1 MIARFLHNSR
11 RVVMKSF
18 AFRGLPLFLVLLLAG
33 CQNTQQ
39 HSVPPVDD
47 LVIAFRQLDLSLA
60 EERLDDA
67 RSQLN
72 TLQQRASRDTRL
84 EQYQRQLAEAYME
97 QGREALQ
104 QGDLDRAAQSLG
116 QARSLMPQAPALS
129 HDLNQ
134 AIDSARTARQTA
146 AEQQAREAAA
156 KLDAERQEQL
166 RQQRLASERQA
177 AAKVATAQ
185 VAASQPRA
193 RVESTPKARLIDP
206 SAATS
211 VVALPM
217 LDSQDNE
224 NLRRLLDGV
233 AADVVTF
240 RCAVRIEVREAKDY
254 PWVAALLSARIK
266 KLDPSFR
273 PQLSQKIAPQ
283 QVPRLLLSPQR
294 N

>member
-1 MIARFLHNSR
+1 
-11 RVVMKSF
+11 MKSF

-33 CQNTQQ
+33 CQSSQQ
-39 HSVPPVDD
+39 HSLPPVDD
-47 LVIAFRQLDLSLA
+47 LVVAFRQLDLSLA

-67 RSQLN
+67 RSQLS

-104 QGDLDRAAQSLG
+104 QGDLDRAAQALG

-134 AIDSARTARQTA
+134 AIDSARTARQAA
-146 AEQQAREAAA
+146 AEQQARDAAA

-177 AAKVATAQ
+177 RAAGAATP
-185 VAASQPRA
+185 ASQPTPV
-193 RVESTPKARLIDP
+193 VESKPTARLIDP
-206 SAATS
+206 NAATS
-211 VVALPM
+211 SVAMPM
-217 LDSQDNE
+217 LDNQDNE
-224 NLRRLLDGV
+224 NLRRLLDSV

-273 PQLSQKIAPQ
+273 PQLSQKVAPQ
-283 QVPRLLLSPQR
+283 QVPRLLLSPKR
-294 N
+294 S

>member
-1 MIARFLHNSR
+1 
-11 RVVMKSF
+11 MKSF
-18 AFRGLPLFLVLLLAG
+18 AFRSLPLFLVLLLVG
-33 CQNTQQ
+33 CQNTQP

-67 RSQLN
+67 RSQLGA
-72 TLQQRASRDTRL
+72 LQQRASRDTRL

-97 QGREALQ
+97 QGQEALQ
-104 QGDLDRAAQSLG
+104 RGDLDRAAQALG

-134 AIDSARTARQTA
+134 AIDSARAARQAA
-146 AEQQAREAAA
+146 AEQQAREAAM
-156 KLDAERQEQL
+156 KVEAE

-177 AAKVATAQ
+177 EAKAKAAVAATP
-185 VAASQPRA
+185 ASQPA
-193 RVESTPKARLIDP
+193 PVVANTPRARLIDP

-211 VVALPM
+211 TVALPM

-266 KLDPSFR
+266 KLDPTFR
-273 PQLSQKIAPQ
+273 PQLSQKITPQ

>member
-1 MIARFLHNSR
+1 
-11 RVVMKSF
+11 MKSF
-18 AFRGLPLFLVLLLAG
+18 AFRGLPLILVLLLAG

-67 RSQLN
+67 RSQLSA
-72 TLQQRASRDTRL
+72 LQQRASRDTRL

-146 AEQQAREAAA
+146 AEQQARDAAA
-156 KLDAERQEQL
+156 KLDAERQQ
-166 RQQRLASERQA
+166 RQASERLA
-177 AAKVATAQ
+177 AAKAATAPI
-185 VAASQPRA
+185 AASQPA
-193 RVESTPKARLIDP
+193 PVVESKPTARLIDP
-206 SAATS
+206 NAATS

-283 QVPRLLLSPQR
+283 QVPRLLLSPKR

>member
-33 CQNTQQ
+33 CQSSQQ
-39 HSVPPVDD
+39 HSLPPVDD
-47 LVIAFRQLDLSLA
+47 LVVAFRQLDLSLA

-67 RSQLN
+67 RSQLS

-104 QGDLDRAAQSLG
+104 QGDLDRAAQALG

-146 AEQQAREAAA
+146 AEQQARDAAA

-166 RQQRLASERQA
+166 RQQRQA
-177 AAKVATAQ
+177 AAKAATAP
-185 VAASQPRA
+185 VAASQPA
-193 RVESTPKARLIDP
+193 PVVESKPTARLIDP
-206 SAATS
+206 NAATS
-211 VVALPM
+211 SVAMPM
-217 LDSQDNE
+217 LDNQDNE
-224 NLRRLLDGV
+224 NLRRLLDSV

-273 PQLSQKIAPQ
+273 PQLSQKIVPQ
-283 QVPRLLLSPQR
+283 QVPRLLLSPKR

>member
-1 MIARFLHNSR
+1 
-11 RVVMKSF
+11 MKSF

-33 CQNTQQ
+33 CQSSQQ
-39 HSVPPVDD
+39 HSLPPVDD
-47 LVIAFRQLDLSLA
+47 LVVAFRQLDLSLA

-67 RSQLN
+67 RSQLS

-104 QGDLDRAAQSLG
+104 QGDLDRAAQALG
-116 QARSLMPQAPALS
+116 QARNLMPQAPALS

-134 AIDSARTARQTA
+134 AIDSARAARQAA

-156 KLDAERQEQL
+156 KLDAERQQ
-166 RQQRLASERQA
+166 RQASERLA
-177 AAKVATAQ
+177 AAKAATAPI
-185 VAASQPRA
+185 AASQPA
-193 RVESTPKARLIDP
+193 PVVESKPTARLIDP
-206 SAATS
+206 NAATS
-211 VVALPM
+211 SVAMPM
-217 LDSQDNE
+217 LDNQDNE
-224 NLRRLLDGV
+224 NLRRLLDSV

-283 QVPRLLLSPQR
+283 QVPRLLLSPKR

>member
-1 MIARFLHNSR
+1 
-11 RVVMKSF
+11 MKSF
-18 AFRGLPLFLVLLLAG
+18 AFRGLPLILVLLLAG

-104 QGDLDRAAQSLG
+104 QGDLDRAAQALG
-116 QARSLMPQAPALS
+116 QARNLMPQAPALS

-134 AIDSARTARQTA
+134 AIDSARAARQAA
-146 AEQQAREAAA
+146 AEQQARDAAA
-156 KLDAERQEQL
+156 KLDAERQQ
-166 RQQRLASERQA
+166 RQASERLA
-177 AAKVATAQ
+177 AAKAATAPI
-185 VAASQPRA
+185 AASQPA
-193 RVESTPKARLIDP
+193 PVVESKPTARLIDP
-206 SAATS
+206 NAATS
-211 VVALPM
+211 SVAMPM
-217 LDSQDNE
+217 LDNQDNE
-224 NLRRLLDGV
+224 NLRRLLDSV

-283 QVPRLLLSPQR
+283 QVPRLLLSPKR

>member
-1 MIARFLHNSR
+1 
-11 RVVMKSF
+11 MKSF

-33 CQNTQQ
+33 CQSSQP
-39 HSVPPVDD
+39 HSLPPVDD
-47 LVIAFRQLDLSLA
+47 LVVAFRQLDLSLA

-67 RSQLN
+67 RSQLGA
-72 TLQQRASRDTRL
+72 LQQRASRDTRL

-104 QGDLDRAAQSLG
+104 QGDLDRAAQALG

-134 AIDSARTARQTA
+134 AIDSARTARQAA

-177 AAKVATAQ
+177 RAAGAATP
-185 VAASQPRA
+185 ASQPA
-193 RVESTPKARLIDP
+193 PVVESKPTARLIDP

-211 VVALPM
+211 SVAMPM
-217 LDSQDNE
+217 LDTQDNE
-224 NLRRLLDGV
+224 NLRRLLDSV

-273 PQLSQKIAPQ
+273 PQLSQKVAPQ
-283 QVPRLLLSPQR
+283 QVPRLLLSPQGS
-294 N
+294 

>member
-1 MIARFLHNSR
+1 
-11 RVVMKSF
+11 MKSF
-18 AFRGLPLFLVLLLAG
+18 AFRGLPLLLVLLLIG
-33 CQNTQQ
+33 CQSSQQ
-39 HSVPPVDD
+39 QSLPPVDD
-47 LVIAFRQLDLSLA
+47 LVLAFRQLDLSLA

-67 RSQLN
+67 RSQLGA
-72 TLQQRASRDTRL
+72 LQQRASRDTRL

-97 QGREALQ
+97 RGQEALQ
-104 QGDLDRAAQSLG
+104 QGDLDLAAQALG
-116 QARSLMPQAPALS
+116 QARSLMPQAPSLS

-134 AIDSARTARQTA
+134 AIDSARAARQAA

-166 RQQRLASERQA
+166 RQQRLARAS
-177 AAKVATAQ
+177 VATAP
-185 VAASQPRA
+185 ASEPA
-193 RVESTPKARLIDP
+193 PEAESTPAARVIDP

-211 VVALPM
+211 SVALPM
-217 LDSQDNE
+217 LDSQDNQQ
-224 NLRRLLDGV
+224 LRRLLDSV

-294 N
+294 Q

>member
-1 MIARFLHNSR
+1 
-11 RVVMKSF
+11 MKSF

-33 CQNTQQ
+33 CQSSQQ
-39 HSVPPVDD
+39 HSLPPVDD
-47 LVIAFRQLDLSLA
+47 LVVAFRQLDLSLA

-67 RSQLN
+67 RSQLS
-72 TLQQRASRDTRL
+72 TLQQRASGDTRL

-104 QGDLDRAAQSLG
+104 QGDLDRAAQALG

-134 AIDSARTARQTA
+134 AIDSARTARQAA
-146 AEQQAREAAA
+146 AEQQARDAAT
-156 KLDAERQEQL
+156 KLDAERQERL
-166 RQQRLASERQA
+166 RQQRLTSERQA
-177 AAKVATAQ
+177 AATVAAIP
-185 VAASQPRA
+185 ASQPTPV
-193 RVESTPKARLIDP
+193 VESKPTARLIDP

-211 VVALPM
+211 IVAMPM

-224 NLRRLLDGV
+224 NLRRLLDSV

-283 QVPRLLLSPQR
+283 QIPRLLLSPKR

>member
-33 CQNTQQ
+33 CQSSQQ
-39 HSVPPVDD
+39 QSLPPVDD
-47 LVIAFRQLDLSLA
+47 LVVAFRQLDLSLA

-67 RSQLN
+67 RSQLS

-104 QGDLDRAAQSLG
+104 QGDLDRAAQALG

-134 AIDSARTARQTA
+134 AIDNARTARQTA
-146 AEQQAREAAA
+146 AAQQARDAAA

-177 AAKVATAQ
+177 RAADAATP
-185 VAASQPRA
+185 ASQPTPA
-193 RVESTPKARLIDP
+193 VESRPTARLIDP

-211 VVALPM
+211 SVALPM
-217 LDSQDNE
+217 LDNQDNE
-224 NLRRLLDGV
+224 NLRRMLDSV

-273 PQLSQKIAPQ
+273 PQLSQKVAPQ
-283 QVPRLLLSPQR
+283 QVPRLLLSPQGS
-294 N
+294 

>member
-1 MIARFLHNSR
+1 
-11 RVVMKSF
+11 MKSF
-18 AFRGLPLFLVLLLAG
+18 AFRGLPLILVLLLAG

-104 QGDLDRAAQSLG
+104 QGNLDRAAQALG

-146 AEQQAREAAA
+146 AEQQARDAAA

-166 RQQRLASERQA
+166 RQQRLASEHQA
-177 AAKVATAQ
+177 AATVAAIP
-185 VAASQPRA
+185 ASQPTPV
-193 RVESTPKARLIDP
+193 VESKPTARLIDP

-211 VVALPM
+211 SVAMPM

-224 NLRRLLDGV
+224 NLRRLLDSV

-283 QVPRLLLSPQR
+283 QVPRLLLSPKR

>member
-1 MIARFLHNSR
+1 MR
-11 RVVMKSF
+11 SF

-33 CQNTQQ
+33 CQSSQQ
-39 HSVPPVDD
+39 HSLPPVDD

-72 TLQQRASRDTRL
+72 TLQQRANRDTRL

-97 QGREALQ
+97 QGQEALQ
-104 QGDLDRAAQSLG
+104 QGDLDRAAQALG

-134 AIDSARTARQTA
+134 AINSARAARQTA

-166 RQQRLASERQA
+166 RQQRLDSERQA
-177 AAKVATAQ
+177 K
-185 VAASQPRA
+185 VAASAAPANQA
-193 RVESTPKARLIDP
+193 RPVAESTPSARLIDP

-217 LDSQDNE
+217 LDSQDNQQ
-224 NLRRLLDGV
+224 LRRLLDSA

-240 RCAVRIEVREAKDY
+240 RCTVRIEVREAKDY

-283 QVPRLLLSPQR
+283 QVPRLLLSPKR

>member
-1 MIARFLHNSR
+1 
-11 RVVMKSF
+11 MKSF
-18 AFRGLPLFLVLLLAG
+18 AFRGLPLLLVLLLVG
-33 CQNTQQ
+33 CQSSQQ
-39 HSVPPVDD
+39 QSLPPVDD
-47 LVIAFRQLDLSLA
+47 LVIAFRELDLSLA

-67 RSQLN
+67 RSQLSA
-72 TLQQRASRDTRL
+72 LQQRASRDTRL

-97 QGREALQ
+97 QGQEALQ
-104 QGDLDRAAQSLG
+104 QGDLDRAAQALG

-134 AIDSARTARQTA
+134 AIDSARTARQMA

-177 AAKVATAQ
+177 K
-185 VAASQPRA
+185 VAASAAPA
-193 RVESTPKARLIDP
+193 NLAKPVVESTPSARLIDP

-217 LDSQDNE
+217 LDSQDNQQ
-224 NLRRLLDGV
+224 LRRLLDSV

-273 PQLSQKIAPQ
+273 PQLSQTIAPQ

-294 N
+294 H

>member
-1 MIARFLHNSR
+1 
-11 RVVMKSF
+11 MKSF
-18 AFRGLPLFLVLLLAG
+18 AFRGLPLFLVLLLVG

-67 RSQLN
+67 RGQLSA
-72 TLQQRASRDTRL
+72 LQQRASRDTRL

-104 QGDLDRAAQSLG
+104 QGDLDRAAQALG

-134 AIDSARTARQTA
+134 AIDSARTARQAA
-146 AEQQAREAAA
+146 AEQQARNAAA

-177 AAKVATAQ
+177 KATVAATP
-185 VAASQPRA
+185 ASQPTPV
-193 RVESTPKARLIDP
+193 VESQPKARLIDP

-211 VVALPM
+211 TVAMPM
-217 LDSQDNE
+217 LDNQDNE
-224 NLRRLLDGV
+224 NLRRLLDSV

-266 KLDPSFR
+266 KLDPGFS
-273 PQLSQKIAPQ
+273 PQFSPVLKPDQE
-283 QVPRLLLSPQR
+283 PRLVLSPQS
-294 N
+294 NG

>member
-1 MIARFLHNSR
+1 
-11 RVVMKSF
+11 MKSF

-33 CQNTQQ
+33 CQSSQQ
-39 HSVPPVDD
+39 HSLPPVDD
-47 LVIAFRQLDLSLA
+47 LVVAFRQLDLSLA

-67 RSQLN
+67 RSQLS

-104 QGDLDRAAQSLG
+104 QGDLDRAAQALG

-146 AEQQAREAAA
+146 AEQQARDAAA

-166 RQQRLASERQA
+166 RQQRQA
-177 AAKVATAQ
+177 AAKAATAP
-185 VAASQPRA
+185 VAASQPA
-193 RVESTPKARLIDP
+193 PVVESKPTARLIDP
-206 SAATS
+206 NAATS
-211 VVALPM
+211 SVAMPM
-217 LDSQDNE
+217 LDNQDNE
-224 NLRRLLDGV
+224 NLRRLLDSV

-273 PQLSQKIAPQ
+273 PQLSQKIVPQ
-283 QVPRLLLSPQR
+283 QVPRLLLSPKR

>member
-33 CQNTQQ
+33 CQSSQQ
-39 HSVPPVDD
+39 HSLPPVDD
-47 LVIAFRQLDLSLA
+47 LVVAFRQLDLSLA

-67 RSQLN
+67 RSQLS
-72 TLQQRASRDTRL
+72 TLQQRASGDTRL

-104 QGDLDRAAQSLG
+104 QGDLDRAAQALG
-116 QARSLMPQAPALS
+116 QARNLMPQAPALS

-134 AIDSARTARQTA
+134 AIDSARAARQAA

-156 KLDAERQEQL
+156 KLDAERQQ
-166 RQQRLASERQA
+166 RQASERLA
-177 AAKVATAQ
+177 AAKAATAPI
-185 VAASQPRA
+185 AASQPA
-193 RVESTPKARLIDP
+193 PVVESKPTARLIDP
-206 SAATS
+206 NAATS
-211 VVALPM
+211 SVAMPM
-217 LDSQDNE
+217 LDNQDNE
-224 NLRRLLDGV
+224 NLRRLLDSV

-283 QVPRLLLSPQR
+283 QVPRLLLSPKR

>member
-1 MIARFLHNSR
+1 
-11 RVVMKSF
+11 MKSF

-33 CQNTQQ
+33 CQSSQQ
-39 HSVPPVDD
+39 HSLPPVDD

-72 TLQQRASRDTRL
+72 TLQQRANRDTRL

-97 QGREALQ
+97 QGQEALQ
-104 QGDLDRAAQSLG
+104 QGDLDRAAQALG

-134 AIDSARTARQTA
+134 AINSARAARQTA

-166 RQQRLASERQA
+166 RQQRLDSERQA
-177 AAKVATAQ
+177 K
-185 VAASQPRA
+185 VAASAAPANQA
-193 RVESTPKARLIDP
+193 RPVAESTPSARLIDP

-217 LDSQDNE
+217 LDSQDNQQ
-224 NLRRLLDGV
+224 LRRLLDSA

-240 RCAVRIEVREAKDY
+240 RCTVRIEVREAKDY

-273 PQLSQKIAPQ
+273 PQLSQTIAPQ

-294 N
+294 H

>member
-1 MIARFLHNSR
+1 MR
-11 RVVMKSF
+11 SF

-33 CQNTQQ
+33 CQSSQQ
-39 HSVPPVDD
+39 HSLPPVDD

-72 TLQQRASRDTRL
+72 TLQQRANRDTRL

-97 QGREALQ
+97 QGQEALQ
-104 QGDLDRAAQSLG
+104 QGDLDRAAQALG

-134 AIDSARTARQTA
+134 AINSARAARQTA

-166 RQQRLASERQA
+166 RQQRLDSERQA
-177 AAKVATAQ
+177 K
-185 VAASQPRA
+185 VAASAAPANQA
-193 RVESTPKARLIDP
+193 RPVAESTPSARLIDP

-217 LDSQDNE
+217 LDSQDNQQ
-224 NLRRLLDGV
+224 LRRLLDSV

-273 PQLSQKIAPQ
+273 PQLSQTIAPQ

-294 N
+294 H

>member
-1 MIARFLHNSR
+1 
-11 RVVMKSF
+11 MKSF

-33 CQNTQQ
+33 CQSSQQ
-39 HSVPPVDD
+39 QSLPPVDD
-47 LVIAFRQLDLSLA
+47 LVVAFRQLDLSLA

-67 RSQLN
+67 RSQLS

-104 QGDLDRAAQSLG
+104 QGDLDRAAQALG

-134 AIDSARTARQTA
+134 AIDNARTARQTA
-146 AEQQAREAAA
+146 AAQQARDAAA

-177 AAKVATAQ
+177 RAADAATP
-185 VAASQPRA
+185 ASQPTPA
-193 RVESTPKARLIDP
+193 VESRPTARLIDP

-211 VVALPM
+211 SVALPM
-217 LDSQDNE
+217 LDNQDNE
-224 NLRRLLDGV
+224 NLRRMLDSV

-273 PQLSQKIAPQ
+273 PQLSQKITPQ
-283 QVPRLLLSPQR
+283 QVPRLLLSPKR
-294 N
+294 G

>member
-1 MIARFLHNSR
+1 
-11 RVVMKSF
+11 MKSF
-18 AFRGLPLFLVLLLAG
+18 AFRGLPLFLVLLLAS
-33 CQNTQQ
+33 CQSSQQ
-39 HSVPPVDD
+39 HSLPPVDD
-47 LVIAFRQLDLSLA
+47 LVVAFRQLDLSLA

-67 RSQLN
+67 RSQLS
-72 TLQQRASRDTRL
+72 TLQQRASGDTRL

-134 AIDSARTARQTA
+134 AIDSARTARQAA
-146 AEQQAREAAA
+146 AEQQARDAAA
-156 KLDAERQEQL
+156 KLDAERQERL
-166 RQQRLASERQA
+166 RQQRLASARQA
-177 AAKVATAQ
+177 AASVAAIP
-185 VAASQPRA
+185 ASQPTPV
-193 RVESTPKARLIDP
+193 VESKPTARLIDP

-211 VVALPM
+211 IVAMPM

-224 NLRRLLDGV
+224 NLRRLLDSV

-273 PQLSQKIAPQ
+273 PQLSQKIVPQ
-283 QVPRLLLSPQR
+283 QIPRLLLSPKR
-294 N
+294 S

>member
-1 MIARFLHNSR
+1 
-11 RVVMKSF
+11 MKSF
-18 AFRGLPLFLVLLLAG
+18 AFRGLPFFLVLLMAG
-33 CQNTQQ
+33 CQSSQQ
-39 HSVPPVDD
+39 HSLPPVDD
-47 LVIAFRQLDLSLA
+47 LVVAFRQLDLSLA

-67 RSQLN
+67 RSQLS

-104 QGDLDRAAQSLG
+104 QGDLDRAAQALG

-134 AIDSARTARQTA
+134 AIDSARAARLAA
-146 AEQQAREAAA
+146 AEQQARDAAA

-166 RQQRLASERQA
+166 RQQRLAIERQA
-177 AAKVATAQ
+177 KASVAVTP
-185 VAASQPRA
+185 ASAPA
-193 RVESTPKARLIDP
+193 PVLDSKPTARLIDP

-211 VVALPM
+211 AVAMPM
-217 LDSQDNE
+217 LDNQDNE
-224 NLRRLLDGV
+224 NLRRLLDSV

-283 QVPRLLLSPQR
+283 QVPRLLLSPKR
-294 N
+294 S

>member
-33 CQNTQQ
+33 CQSSQQ
-39 HSVPPVDD
+39 HSLPPVDD
-47 LVIAFRQLDLSLA
+47 LVVAFRQLDLSLA

-67 RSQLN
+67 RSQLS

-104 QGDLDRAAQSLG
+104 QGDLDRAAQALG

-134 AIDSARTARQTA
+134 AIDSARTARQAA
-146 AEQQAREAAA
+146 AEQQARDAAA
-156 KLDAERQEQL
+156 KLDAERQQ
-166 RQQRLASERQA
+166 RQASERQA
-177 AAKVATAQ
+177 AAKAATAP
-185 VAASQPRA
+185 VAASQPA
-193 RVESTPKARLIDP
+193 PVVESKPTARLIDP
-206 SAATS
+206 NAATS
-211 VVALPM
+211 SVAMPM
-217 LDSQDNE
+217 LDNQDNE
-224 NLRRLLDGV
+224 NLRRLLDSV

-283 QVPRLLLSPQR
+283 QVPRLLLSPKR

>member
-1 MIARFLHNSR
+1 
-11 RVVMKSF
+11 MKSF

-33 CQNTQQ
+33 CQSSQQ
-39 HSVPPVDD
+39 RSLPPVDD
-47 LVIAFRQLDLSLA
+47 LVVAFRQLDLSLA

-104 QGDLDRAAQSLG
+104 QGDLDRAAQALG
-116 QARSLMPQAPALS
+116 QARSLMSQAPALS

-134 AIDSARTARQTA
+134 AIDSARTARQAA
-146 AEQQAREAAA
+146 AEQQARDAAA
-156 KLDAERQEQL
+156 KLDAERQQ
-166 RQQRLASERQA
+166 RQASERQA
-177 AAKVATAQ
+177 AAKAATAP
-185 VAASQPRA
+185 VAASQPA
-193 RVESTPKARLIDP
+193 PVVESKPTARLIDP
-206 SAATS
+206 NAATS
-211 VVALPM
+211 SVAMPM
-217 LDSQDNE
+217 LDNQDNE
-224 NLRRLLDGV
+224 NLRRLLDSV

-273 PQLSQKIAPQ
+273 TQLSQKIAPQ
-283 QVPRLLLSPQR
+283 QVPRLLLSPKR

>member
-1 MIARFLHNSR
+1 
-11 RVVMKSF
+11 MKSF

-33 CQNTQQ
+33 CQSSQQ
-39 HSVPPVDD
+39 HSLPPVDD
-47 LVIAFRQLDLSLA
+47 LVVAFRQLDLSLA

-67 RSQLN
+67 RSQLS
-72 TLQQRASRDTRL
+72 TLQQRASGDTRL

-104 QGDLDRAAQSLG
+104 QGDLDRAAQALG

-134 AIDSARTARQTA
+134 AIDSARTARQAA
-146 AEQQAREAAA
+146 AEQQARDAAT
-156 KLDAERQEQL
+156 KLDAERQERL
-166 RQQRLASERQA
+166 RQQRLTSERQA
-177 AAKVATAQ
+177 AASVAAIP
-185 VAASQPRA
+185 ASQPTPV
-193 RVESTPKARLIDP
+193 VESKPTARLIDP

-211 VVALPM
+211 IVAMPM

-224 NLRRLLDGV
+224 NLRRLLDSV

-283 QVPRLLLSPQR
+283 QIPRLLLSPKR

>member
-1 MIARFLHNSR
+1 
-11 RVVMKSF
+11 MKSF

-33 CQNTQQ
+33 CQSNQQ
-39 HSVPPVDD
+39 HSLPPVDD
-47 LVIAFRQLDLSLA
+47 LVVAFRQLDLSLA

-67 RSQLN
+67 RSQLS
-72 TLQQRASRDTRL
+72 TLQQRASGDTRL

-104 QGDLDRAAQSLG
+104 QGDLDRAAQALG

-129 HDLNQ
+129 HDLNL
-134 AIDSARTARQTA
+134 AIDSARTARQAA
-146 AEQQAREAAA
+146 AEQQARDAAA

-177 AAKVATAQ
+177 VAAVA
-185 VAASQPRA
+185 VIPASQPTPV
-193 RVESTPKARLIDP
+193 VERQPTARLIDP

-211 VVALPM
+211 TVAMPM
-217 LDSQDNE
+217 LDNQDNE
-224 NLRRLLDGV
+224 TLRRLLDSV

-254 PWVAALLSARIK
+254 PWVAALLSARVK

-273 PQLSQKIAPQ
+273 PQLSQKIVPQ
-283 QVPRLLLSPQR
+283 QIPRLLLSPKR